1 MTLEALW
8 LPPPGLALTRQ
19 ATRVATP
26 PLRYAPLATLLHDD
40 PLMNSKRVRCQRRRM
55 NKGVRRHNARA
66 VEEMTSSTVP
76 GRIPALR
83 VCTSTSEKGST
94 ISYSH
99 GQTGQPGKI
108 WRRFHCVTPAATRAR
123 PSGGRQRR
131 RVRTKRST
139 RVRGGISNQTPA
151 AHQRLRIVARHAI
164 GVESGKEE

>member
-1 MTLEALW
+1 MTLEALG

-19 ATRVATP
+19 ATHVATVATP

-66 VEEMTSSTVP
+66 VEEMTSSTLP
-76 GRIPALR
+76 GWIPALR
-83 VCTSTSEKGST
+83 VSTSTSEKGST

-99 GQTGQPGKI
+99 GQTGQI
-108 WRRFHCVTPAATRAR
+108 WRRFHCVAPAATRAR
-123 PSGGRQRR
+123 LSGGRHRR

-151 AHQRLRIVARHAI
+151 AHRRLRTVARHAI